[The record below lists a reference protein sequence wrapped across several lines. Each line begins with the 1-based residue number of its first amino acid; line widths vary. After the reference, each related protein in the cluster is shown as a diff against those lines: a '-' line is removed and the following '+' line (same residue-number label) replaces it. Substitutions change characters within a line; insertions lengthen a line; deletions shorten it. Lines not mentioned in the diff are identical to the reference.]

1 MKALLVDDSKLS
13 VSSLVRVLE
22 RVDASMRC
30 EVATGA
36 AEAIEALRNT
46 SYDVAFLDIEMPGIN
61 GLELARRLK
70 LSFPTTNIVF
80 VTGYP
85 EYALDAWNTQASAFL
100 VKPVDEQ
107 DVRRA
112 LDNLRIPVINP
123 VNSGLYVQC
132 FGNFEVFFDGV
143 PVAFERHHT
152 KELLAYL
159 VDRRGAFVSMGEL
172 MAVLWED
179 RPDTP
184 SLRSQLRTL
193 ISDLRRTLSDLGYG
207 QAVVKRRGGVAIAIT
222 ANECDYYAF
231 VSGDPDAINRYRGEY
246 MCQYSW
252 AESTTALLGTGS
264 Y

>member
-1 MKALLVDDSKLS
+1 MRILVVDDSKLS
-13 VSSLVRVLE
+13 ASSLVRVLE
-22 RVDASMRC
+22 RVDASLHC
-30 EVATGA
+30 EVVTGA
-36 AEAIEALRNT
+36 IDALEALKREPF
-46 SYDVAFLDIEMPGIN
+46 DVAFLDIEMPGVN
-61 GLELARRLK
+61 GLELARRIK
-70 LSFPTTNIVF
+70 LRFPTTNIVF

-112 LDNLRIPVINP
+112 LASLRIPVDGKETH
-123 VNSGLYVQC
+123 GLFVQC
-132 FGNFEVFFDGV
+132 FGNFEVFFDGM

-159 VDRRGAFVSMGEL
+159 IDRRGAFVTMGEL
-172 MAVLWED
+172 MGALWED

-193 ISDLRRTLSDLGYG
+193 ISDLRRTFSELGHG
-207 QAVVKRRGGVAIAIT
+207 DAVIKRRGSVAISLSAD
-222 ANECDYYAF
+222 ECDYYAF
-231 VSGDPDAINRYRGEY
+231 LAGDPDAINRYGGEY

-252 AESTTALLGTGS
+252 AEPTTALLGMGGL
-264 Y
+264 